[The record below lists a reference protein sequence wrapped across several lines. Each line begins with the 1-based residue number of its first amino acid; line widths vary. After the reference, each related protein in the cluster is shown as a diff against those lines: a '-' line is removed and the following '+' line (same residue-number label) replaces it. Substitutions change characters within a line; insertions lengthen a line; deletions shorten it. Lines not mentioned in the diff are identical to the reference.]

1 MEALNKMVIQEETA
15 LIFIEQLSL
24 LLKMQSLLARQL
36 KPREKS
42 EGINEIVRVS
52 FKVTPSYL

>member
-1 MEALNKMVIQEETA
+1 MVIQEETA

-24 LLKMQSLLARQL
+24 LLKMQSLLARLL

-42 EGINEIVRVS
+42 EGINEFVRVS